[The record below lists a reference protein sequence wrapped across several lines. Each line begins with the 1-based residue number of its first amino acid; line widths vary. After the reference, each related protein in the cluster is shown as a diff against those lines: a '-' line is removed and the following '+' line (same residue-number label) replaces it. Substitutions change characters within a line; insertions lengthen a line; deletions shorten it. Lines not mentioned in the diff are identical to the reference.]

1 MIVAASLSAALLAL
15 AVGGTGNAAAARLR
29 RLERLQRLE
38 GAERR
43 FPDQSGAS
51 GRSGFPDRSVRRFRP
66 SVRLRTIAAREAAAE
81 LALLVDLLSAALAA
95 GAPLAS
101 ALDAVDRA
109 LPEPR
114 HHRLGRVRDVALS
127 GSLDALTEADE
138 VPAVLLRALRRSS
151 RSGSR
156 LAVQLR
162 LLADDTRAEAAGVAL
177 DRARRVGVL
186 AVLPLGLCCLPAFM
200 LLAVVPLAAGL
211 LRTTLT

>member
-1 MIVAASLSAALLAL
+1 MILAACLSAALLAL
-15 AVGGTGNAAAARLR
+15 AVGGRGNPAAARLR
-29 RLERLQRLE
+29 RLKRLE

-43 FPDQSGAS
+43 FPDQSGAL
-51 GRSGFPDRSVRRFRP
+51 GRSGFLDGSVRRFRP
-66 SVRLRTIAAREAAAE
+66 SLRLRANATREAAAE

-101 ALDAVDRA
+101 ALEAVDRA

-114 HHRLGRVRDVALS
+114 HHPLARVRDVALS
-127 GSLDALTEADE
+127 GSLDALTDADE

-162 LLADDTRAEAAGVAL
+162 LLADDTRAEAAGAAL

-211 LRTTLT
+211 LRNTLA